1 MRLVELEEIFEN
13 QPGLVDNHDEKFEI
27 KDLKE
32 FWKQFVDGVIIER
45 VKDDDRE
52 LLAIQQIWLEYAGG
66 VKKQQER

>member
-13 QPGLVDNHDEKFEI
+13 QPGLVDIHDEKFEI

-32 FWKQFVDGVIIER
+32 FWKQFVEGVIIER

-52 LLAIQQIWLEYAGG
+52 LLAI
-66 VKKQQER
+66 